1 MDSFKKA
8 MGMSD
13 SVKLTVGPK
22 DQCLSRLRALP
33 FYYAKVR
40 GRDTMSLGNRC
51 GFYSRRDVYRT
62 SDLSCKGSI
71 QVKSLHLMYKM
82 NSAGN
87 LF

>member
-8 MGMSD
+8 LGMSD
-13 SVKLTVGPK
+13 SVKLTVGSIFDQELDRPK

-51 GFYSRRDVYRT
+51 GYYFRRDVYRT
-62 SDLSCKGSI
+62 SDLSCKG
-71 QVKSLHLMYKM
+71 H
-82 NSAGN
+82 
-87 LF
+87 